1 MKLKIIS
8 LLLAL
13 IFISSSVTVFASD
26 ESNTTTTSYRV
37 LPLINKLSAMTQEDI
52 DKAVDKFTDMKKHWS
67 RQYVGKLNGL
77 EIISGNGDG
86 TFKPDNPV
94 QVDEFIKM
102 AVRALGFKPGEGA
115 KYWAQPYIDTAL
127 QQKLIS
133 TSEFKDYKHP
143 ITREEAARIMVKAT
157 LLNEAA
163 PDTKMDNLVRSK
175 ILDYPKIKDENKR
188 YVLQS
193 YEIGLIT
200 GVNGKFLPSNTLT
213 RAEASTIIIRNLDTA
228 SRIPFKP
235 AEGDVFTIT
244 NPDGMEH
251 TVYPPPKVEVLKAAN
266 AFKTAYLESKGYVWV
281 GYSPS
286 AHRIM
291 YVFYESKDVYD
302 KDSITTMQMSVQLD
316 TINDE
321 YYMEHPYYITLYD
334 AAAVKRLHRDAI
346 YEMFKYWFEKD
357 ADKAMAAFDRY
368 LDYSTTNDQKNR
380 VEEITNNGRLMF
392 FYKVGGDNGFT
403 LAINSLPK

>member
-1 MKLKIIS
+1 MKSKIIP
-8 LLLAL
+8 LILAL

-26 ESNTTTTSYRV
+26 ESNTTTTSYRIA
-37 LPLINKLSAMTQEDI
+37 PLINKLSAMAQEDI
-52 DKAVDKFTDMKKHWS
+52 DQAADKFTDMKKHWS
-67 RQYVGKLNGL
+67 RQYVGKLTGL
-77 EIISGNGDG
+77 EIISGLPDG

-115 KYWAQPYIDTAL
+115 KYWAQLYLDTAL
-127 QQKLIS
+127 HQKLIS
-133 TSEFKDYKHP
+133 TGEFKDYKHP

-175 ILDYPKIKDENKR
+175 ILDYPKIKVENKR

-213 RAEASTIIIRNLDTA
+213 RAEASTIIIRNLDKT

-244 NPDGMEH
+244 NPDGTEH

-266 AFKTAYLESKGYVWV
+266 AFKTAYPKSKGYVWA
-281 GYSPS
+281 GYSED
-286 AHRIM
+286 AHRIL
-291 YVFYESKDVYD
+291 YGFFESKEVYD
-302 KDSITTMQMSVQLD
+302 KDSITMQMVVELD
-316 TINDE
+316 TVNNE
-321 YYMEHPYYITLYD
+321 YYMEHPYYITVYD
-334 AAAVKRLHRDAI
+334 AAATKRLHRDAI
-346 YEMFKYWFEKD
+346 YEMFKFWFAKD
-357 ADKAMAAFDRY
+357 VDKAMAIFDKY
-368 LDYSTTNDQKNR
+368 LYYSINGDTKNHLDEVTFND
-380 VEEITNNGRLMF
+380 RLIF
-392 FYKVGGDNGFT
+392 IHKAGTDDRFALT
-403 LAINSLPK
+403 INSLP